1 MHKNNFDFLRIL
13 FAIMVVFTHCYAIT
27 GMGEVDALYFITRG
41 QLVFSFIGLSGFF
54 TLSGYLI
61 LKSLLRSTSIFE
73 YLKKRILRIY
83 PAFIILMIV
92 TFIIG
97 AIVSTLS
104 IVGYLK
110 ISSPYTYVIS
120 QLSLFGS
127 FQTTIDSVFCN
138 GTVNASLWT
147 IAYEF
152 SFYILLIPFFLIKK
166 YPKTIRVILIVTFII
181 LFVTYKH
188 FLSFASF
195 WFIPGTVLNRFF
207 LVYYGLFFCA
217 GCILATIDLKRLKQ
231 VNFIILGC
239 ILLSIIFI
247 RIHHFNLAKVLLLPP
262 IFILIGLKNT
272 SYLSRISNKV
282 GDLSYGVYIYGFLIQ
297 QTVLNYFPMNYWH
310 LFLTVMPILF
320 IMALTSWHLIEKRA
334 LTYK

>member
-27 GMGEVDALYFITRG
+27 GMGEVDALYFLTGG

-61 LKSLLRSTSIFE
+61 LKSLFRSTSIFE
-73 YLKKRILRIY
+73 YLKKRVLRIY
-83 PAFIILMIV
+83 PALVILMIV

-97 AIVSTLS
+97 AIVSAIG

-127 FQTTIDSVFCN
+127 FQTTIDTVFCN

-152 SFYILLIPFFLIKK
+152 SFYILLILLFFIIN
-166 YPKTIRVILIVTFII
+166 YPKAIRVILIII
-181 LFVTYKH
+181 FVVLFVTYKH

-217 GCILATIDLKRLKQ
+217 GCILATIDLRRLKH

-239 ILLSIIFI
+239 ILLAIISIKV
-247 RIHHFNLAKVLLLPP
+247 HHFNLSKVLLLPP
-262 IFILIGLKNT
+262 VFILFGLKNT
-272 SYLSRISNKV
+272 PLLSRMSNKI
-282 GDLSYGVYIYGFLIQ
+282 GDLSYGIYIYGFLVQ
-297 QTVLNYFPMNYWH
+297 QTVLNYFPMNYWQ
-310 LFLTVMPILF
+310 LFIAVMPILLIIAF
-320 IMALTSWHLIEKRA
+320 TSWHLVEKRA
-334 LTYK
+334 LAYK